1 MATTLTIKNVPDEVV
16 RALRMRAAYNQ
27 RTLQDEV
34 LFILKQ
40 VAKEQ
45 PEVSLDTLLARAEQ
59 HKMALDEAAS
69 KVRAAQEAEKQKAA
83 RRFESL
89 LSDGTQGNSSERPQ
103 SSPNQPK
110 QA

>member
-27 RTLQDEV
+27 RTLQEEV

-59 HKMALDEAAS
+59 HKVALEEAAS
-69 KVRAAQEAEKQKAA
+69 KVRAAQEAEKEKAA

-89 LSDGTQGNSSERPQ
+89 FSDSPQNSPSE
-103 SSPNQPK
+103 PK
-110 QA
+110 DA